1 MLNHINHHWSI
12 PKRLMLIALSSLL
25 PIVPLF
31 YFFASDKLSKIE
43 VAEAERE
50 GIRSLQLVQSYLDAT
65 TDAER
70 ADKARQIQQ
79 HFAKSPLVRPL
90 DDMIKAS
97 SNLDRQAKGRD
108 LKLDVAATSG
118 LALDPEAASYY
129 VIDIAV
135 LHVASL
141 GHTLAGIEQG
151 IRESAP
157 SKTSNHLLTS
167 MLALLHQELR
177 EISQSAKSL
186 VSADGGK
193 ESWAKIESL
202 IPYLQTLAQAKDPI
216 SGAVDVE
223 KARSSLADAATGL
236 AKVSSTG
243 SAELERL
250 LSERI
255 ASLWR
260 ALVIEGAGL
269 GFAAILSF
277 IFALTIAR
285 QMSGELR
292 QQMTSLDALS
302 REDDLTELADHGCT
316 NENAEMLQ
324 TLRRLKESVVERRRL
339 REETEKQNA
348 EAARLNEHYAREH
361 ERFMDAF
368 RAASDKLAAGQF
380 DYRITSKVIDEY
392 ADVVIEMNRTAER
405 LSKMDTEQ
413 KQDAANREAA
423 LSLLGDALT
432 RLADG
437 DLRVRIHDAVAPQFE
452 RIQQDFNSA
461 VDQLERTIQDV
472 KFGTDGIKVG
482 TDEISQASDDLSRRT
497 ENQAA
502 SLEQTAAAVAEIT
515 DTIKKT
521 AAGAAGAQSV
531 VTAARSDAQLGGTVV
546 RKAVDAMAAIESS
559 SQQISQI
566 IGVIDEIAFQTNLL
580 ALNAGVEA
588 ARAGEAGRGFAVVAS
603 EVRALAQRSATA
615 AKEIKALI
623 SSSAIQVA
631 DGVKLV
637 GDTGKSLE
645 SIVDRVSGISA
656 VVAEIAARA
665 TEQANAISQVNT
677 AVSQMD
683 QLTQQNAAMVE
694 EATAATRALQGKSGE
709 LLTLVSR
716 FETGTARQSA
726 TTKSSPATPVRP
738 HRTKQDTAVRQASPA
753 KMVRSSAKAVANGG
767 WEEF

>member
-12 PKRLMLIALSSLL
+12 PRRLMLIALSSLL

-31 YFFASDKLSKIE
+31 YFFASDTLSKIE

-65 TDAER
+65 TDTER
-70 ADKARQIQQ
+70 LNKSRQIQQ
-79 HFAKSPLVRPL
+79 HFAKSLLATPV
-90 DDMIKAS
+90 DDVIKAS
-97 SNLDRQAKGRD
+97 NHLDRQAKGRD

-135 LHVASL
+135 LHVANL
-141 GHTLAGIEQG
+141 GYTLAGIEQG
-151 IRESAP
+151 IRDSALT
-157 SKTSNHLLTS
+157 KTSNHMLTS
-167 MLALLHQELR
+167 NLALLHQEMR
-177 EISQSAKSL
+177 EISQSAKTL
-186 VSADGGK
+186 VTADGGK
-193 ESWAKIESL
+193 EAWAKIEPL
-202 IPYLQTLAQAKDPI
+202 IVPLQTLAQAKDPI
-216 SGAVDVE
+216 SGAVDLE
-223 KARSSLADAATGL
+223 KARSSFVDAATGL
-236 AKVSSTG
+236 AKVNSTG
-243 SAELERL
+243 SVELERL
-250 LSERI
+250 LSGRI
-255 ASLWR
+255 VSLR
-260 ALVIEGAGL
+260 RGLFIEGAGL

-277 IFALTIAR
+277 MFAFTIAR
-285 QMSGELR
+285 QISGELR

-302 REDDLTELADHGCT
+302 REEVLSELVDHGCT
-316 NENAEMLQ
+316 NERAEMLK
-324 TLRRLKESVVERRRL
+324 TLRRLKESVIERRRL

-348 EAARLNEHYAREH
+348 EAMRLNEHYAREH
-361 ERFMDAF
+361 GRFMNAF

-380 DYRITSKVIDEY
+380 DYRITDKVIDEY
-392 ADVVIEMNRTAER
+392 ADIVLEMNRTAER
-405 LSKMDTEQ
+405 LSKMDIEQ
-413 KQDAANREAA
+413 KQDTANREAA

-437 DLRVRIHDAVAPQFE
+437 DLRVRIHDTVAPQFE
-452 RIQQDFNSA
+452 RIRQDFNSA

-472 KFGTDGIKVG
+472 KFSTDGIKVG

-645 SIVDRVSGISA
+645 SIVDRVSGIST

-716 FETGTARQSA
+716 FETSTARQSA
-726 TTKSSPATPVRP
+726 TTKSSSATPVRT
-738 HRTKQDTAVRQASPA
+738 HRAKQDTAVRQASQA
-753 KMVRSSAKAVANGG
+753 KMARSSAKAVANGG